1 MTITRGYTLYTSMI
15 AGITPCYSPLSST
28 LNITPPPGLTL
39 DPTTLPA
46 SPNSVSASGASSP
59 TTLSTT
65 ASAPQTSTQ
74 VINNVVL
81 SSPFPVQPSS
91 SGSSSVSKGQLAA
104 IILSSLGGIS
114 VSLSWVFYRKRKG
127 RSAFEKHGYTIAW
140 IAPLEHDALAARNML
155 DNVHDDV
162 KFPAGKSDDY
172 IYFGG
177 DINGHNVVIATI
189 PSGHSHGVAA
199 MASLAR
205 DIKAKF
211 PDVLFGL
218 LVGVAS
224 GLPDLSKNPPLDIR
238 LGDVLVAEGENGGA
252 CILSYGHGTETA
264 EQVQLNLLAAKTTAR
279 LFAAGI
285 GRMKSTSA
293 DNWAWSRQYYQALL
307 VKDVKHVTKFR
318 DPGQNTDV
326 RTSTST
332 ATATQTISSHPG
344 DPEARPDMEQ
354 IQTMPPAGT
363 ISQAPNDPTNQRQPR
378 PDDERIRVWYGKLG
392 SGDDLKENPQKRQ
405 ELKDR
410 YGIIGLETGAASV
423 MDVIERVG
431 VIRGV
436 CDYGTD
442 QSEDWKPFAAAT
454 AAAYAKAL
462 LYNIDADAELNKTEA
477 QESSADASE
486 KNPADATTV
495 NLDVLPTP
503 KLSINFSPSKLF
515 SWL

>member
-1 MTITRGYTLYTSMI
+1 MV

-39 DPTTLPA
+39 EPATSPANPNTEVISPT
-46 SPNSVSASGASSP
+46 GAITSP

-65 ASAPQTSTQ
+65 ASAQQTSTQ

-114 VSLSWVFYRKRKG
+114 VSLSWVIYRKRKG
-127 RSAFEKHGYTIAW
+127 GAAFAKHGYTIAW
-140 IAPLEHDALAARNML
+140 IAPLEHDALAARSML
-155 DNVHDDV
+155 DNIHDDV

-172 IYFGG
+172 TYFGG
-177 DINGHNVVIATI
+177 DINGHNVVVATI

-224 GLPDLSKNPPLDIR
+224 GIPDLSKKPPRDIR

-264 EQVQLNLLAAKTTAR
+264 AQAQLNLLAAKTTAR

-293 DNWAWSRQYYQALL
+293 DNWAWFRQYYQALL
-307 VKDVKHVTKFR
+307 AKDVKNVTKFR
-318 DPGQNTDV
+318 DPGQDKDGPV
-326 RTSTST
+326 STST
-332 ATATQTISSHPG
+332 TTNAGAITPG
-344 DPEARPDMEQ
+344 PVESAVRPEVEQ
-354 IQTMPPAGT
+354 IQTVSSAG
-363 ISQAPNDPTNQRQPR
+363 IPQPR

-392 SGDDLKENPQKRQ
+392 SGDDLRENPQKRQ
-405 ELKDR
+405 ELKDS
-410 YGIIGLETGAASV
+410 YDIIGLETGAASV
-423 MDVIERVG
+423 MDTIDKVG

-436 CDYGTD
+436 CDYGSG
-442 QSEDWKPFAAAT
+442 QGEDWRPFAAAT

-462 LYNIDADAELNKTEA
+462 LYNIDADTELNKTEA
-477 QESSADASE
+477 QEAQSDGSG
-486 KNPADATTV
+486 KGPADATTV
-495 NLDVLPTP
+495 EVDVLPTP
-503 KLSINFSPSKLF
+503 KVSVNFSPSKLF
-515 SWL
+515 SFLS